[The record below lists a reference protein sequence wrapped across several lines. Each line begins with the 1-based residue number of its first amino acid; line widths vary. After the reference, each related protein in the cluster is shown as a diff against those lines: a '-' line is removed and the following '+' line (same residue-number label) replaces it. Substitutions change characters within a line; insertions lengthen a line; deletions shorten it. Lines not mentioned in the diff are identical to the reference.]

1 MKKTLAGILVLCM
14 LLVFAGCGGE
24 KAEGFKMPDVF
35 GISYTDATELLE
47 NEGFEVKAIETGVDS
62 ISEKLL
68 YPFEKVEKGTVFKVD
83 NYIIDNN
90 GNLTKNYDVF
100 YKGEFVSE
108 DKSVVIYYAKE
119 DYIRSNDNL
128 EQNDTPS
135 SKNDSSVANST
146 SSTTTDKTNSNPK
159 KEDTNGIG
167 KDFKKAMDSYEE
179 FMDDYVSFMKKYQK
193 NPSDLSILADYSN
206 YLSKYSKF
214 VADFEKWEDQDLNMD
229 ELNYYVEVQERVT
242 KKLLE
247 VAQ

>member
-1 MKKTLAGILVLCM
+1 MKKILAGILVLCM

-24 KAEGFKMPDVF
+24 KSEGFKIPDVF

-47 NEGFEVKAIETGVDS
+47 NEGFEVKAIETGVDD

-68 YPFEKVEKGTVFKVD
+68 YPLERVEKDTVFKVD
-83 NYIIDNN
+83 DYIIDDN

-119 DYIRSNDNL
+119 DYIRLDDNS
-128 EQNDTPS
+128 EQNDTTS
-135 SKNDSSVANST
+135 SKNDSSTADTT
-146 SSTTTDKTNSNPK
+146 SSTTVNMTNSNPE
-159 KEDTNGIG
+159 KEDTNSIG
-167 KDFKKAMDSYEE
+167 KDFKKAMDSYED
-179 FMDDYVSFMKKYQK
+179 FMDDYVAFMKKYQK
-193 NPSDLSILADYSN
+193 NPSDLSLLADYSN

-214 VADFEKWEDQDLNMD
+214 VADFEKWEDEDLNMA
-229 ELNYYVEVQERVT
+229 ELNYYVEVQARVT